1 MKGKSSEGGSLPL
14 SDSGNR
20 YRDIVIAIDGPSG
33 VGKTTVARKVA
44 DRLGLK
50 AVSTGALYRAVALH
64 FLRRGLN
71 PEEPRDVEE
80 GLKDVEIWQEYVGGR
95 IRTFLNGEDV
105 TDKLDTVEVS
115 NMASRVAAVKEVREF
130 LLDVQRRLAEGGAV
144 VEGRDIGTVVL
155 PDADVKIFLD
165 ASTGERARRRY
176 EQLVSEG
183 LNVSYEDALRDIK
196 DRDIRDSSRD
206 VAPLKRA
213 RDAIYID
220 TTHMTAEEVVNRII
234 KIVRELVP

>member
-1 MKGKSSEGGSLPL
+1 MERK
-14 SDSGNR
+14 
-20 YRDIVIAIDGPSG
+20 DIVVAIDGPSG
-33 VGKTTVARKVA
+33 VGKTTVAKMVA

-64 FLRRGLN
+64 FLRRGLV
-71 PEEPRDVEE
+71 PEKPEDVREA
-80 GLKDVEIWQEYVGGR
+80 LKDLNVNQEYVNGE

-105 TDKLDTVEVS
+105 TDSLDTVEVS
-115 NMASRVAAVKEVREF
+115 DMASRVAAVKEVREF

-176 EQLVSEG
+176 EQLRAEG
-183 LNVSYEDALRDIK
+183 VNVSYEQALEDVK
-196 DRDIRDSSRD
+196 GRDIRDSSRT
-206 VAPLKRA
+206 VAPLRRA
-213 RDAIYID
+213 EDAIYVD
-220 TTHMTAEEVVNRII
+220 TTHLTVDEVVNRII
-234 KIVRELVP
+234 KIVKELVP

>member
-1 MKGKSSEGGSLPL
+1 MKGGRRGKE
-14 SDSGNR
+14 
-20 YRDIVIAIDGPSG
+20 IVIAIDGPSG

-64 FLRRGLN
+64 FLRKGLT
-71 PEEPRDVEE
+71 PESPIDVDR
-80 GLKDVEIWQEYVGGR
+80 GLKDVEVWQEYIDGR

-105 TDKLDTVEVS
+105 TEELDTVEVS
-115 NMASRVAAVKEVREF
+115 DMASRVAAVKEVREF

-183 LNVSYEDALRDIK
+183 VSVSYEEALRDIRG
-196 DRDIRDSSRD
+196 RDIRDSSRD

-213 RDAIYID
+213 KDAVYID
-220 TTHMTAEEVVNRII
+220 TTHMTADEVANRII
-234 KIVRELVP
+234 KIVREIAP